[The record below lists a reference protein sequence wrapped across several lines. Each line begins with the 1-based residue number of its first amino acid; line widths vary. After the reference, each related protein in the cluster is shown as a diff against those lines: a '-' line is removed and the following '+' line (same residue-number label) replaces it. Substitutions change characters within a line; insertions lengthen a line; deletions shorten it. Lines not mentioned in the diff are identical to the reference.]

1 MPVRYGALLLVLFA
15 APALAGEP
23 EADIANADMPVA
35 ERLTPAQLSEYTGV
49 YPLLA
54 TVFLKIFTENGQLMA
69 QVLGQPAFPLS
80 ADGNDIF
87 SAPAYQIEIQFERDS
102 ASQVI
107 GLGLL
112 QAGMELKALKMADAP
127 AGG

>member
-1 MPVRYGALLLVLFA
+1 MRLPAALLWVLCACPAFA
-15 APALAGEP
+15 VEPLPVDAPS
-23 EADIANADMPVA
+23 NATPSVV
-35 ERLTPAQLSEYTGV
+35 LTPAQLAEYAGV

-54 TVFLKIFTENGQLMA
+54 TVFLKIFTENDRLMA

-80 ADGNDIF
+80 ADGEDIF
-87 SAPAYQIEIQFERDS
+87 SAPAYQIEIKFERDS
-102 ASQVI
+102 AARVI

-112 QAGMELKALKMADAP
+112 QAGMELKAQKMAETP